1 MATQK
6 HISNQFIAYYYK
18 VGGKSYCYY
27 YHKVGGKSYYHKV
40 GGKSYVRNIVISLE
54 MYLFKI
60 VMTAATGRRVVHKV
74 DGISTFYTGL
84 HILTYLAFMGQVPS
98 YVPPYGSGMYRIPD
112 VIIFS

>member
-27 YHKVGGKSYYHKV
+27 YHKVGGKSY
-40 GGKSYVRNIVISLE
+40 VRNIVISLE

-60 VMTAATGRRVVHKV
+60 VMTAATGKRVVHKV

>member
-6 HISNQFIAYYYK
+6 HISNEFIAYYYK
-18 VGGKSYCYY
+18 VGGKSYCY
-27 YHKVGGKSYYHKV
+27 YYHKV

-60 VMTAATGRRVVHKV
+60 VMTAATGKRVVHKV

-112 VIIFS
+112 VIILS